1 MREVLEDGGA
11 EIESVFGTADW
22 AETHRH
28 LLQKYGDKL
37 TVISPGELRR
47 ISQLKTPNQAF
58 LVAKQRENDW
68 TAADV
73 KSGFS
78 LYLDGIQDPGN
89 LGTMLRTADW
99 FGWQYVFLS
108 PLCVDF
114 YNPKVIQASMGAFL
128 RVKAPI
134 VTLEILKKEVPEIP
148 ILGATMQGDNLYTLP
163 KLNAAVVVIGNEGN
177 GISPEA
183 AAFLNQKISIPAP
196 ATAGAESL
204 NAAIAAAII
213 AGQLTYGQ

>member
-1 MREVLEDGGA
+1 MREVLADDSVR
-11 EIESVFGTADW
+11 IEAVFGTADW
-22 AETHRH
+22 AEKHRV
-28 LLQKYGDKL
+28 LLQKYQEKL
-37 TVISPGELRR
+37 TVITPGELRQ

-58 LVAKQRENDW
+58 LVAEQRNNDW
-68 TAADV
+68 TVADV

-134 VTLEILKKEVPEIP
+134 VTLEDLKKELPGMP
-148 ILGATMQGDNLYTLP
+148 ILGAMMQGDNLYALP
-163 KLNAAVVVIGNEGN
+163 RLNAAVVVIGNEGN
-177 GISPEA
+177 GISA
-183 AAFLNQKISIPAP
+183 AAEALLTRKITIPAP
-196 ATAGAESL
+196 VGAGAESL

-213 AGQLTYGQ
+213 AGRLTYGQ